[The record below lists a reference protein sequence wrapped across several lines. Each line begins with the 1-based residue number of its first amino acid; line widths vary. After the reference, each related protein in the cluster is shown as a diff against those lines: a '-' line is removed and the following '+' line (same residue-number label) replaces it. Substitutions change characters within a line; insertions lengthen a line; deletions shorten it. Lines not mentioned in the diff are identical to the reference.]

1 MAKHKKPRDE
11 ELEQMTVE
19 ELREVA
25 AEEGVALHSGMR
37 KDEILATVKEQPPPE
52 QQMPPPESSFAG
64 LPGAEVPPGM
74 HPDDLPPPAGRQ
86 EPSVRPAL
94 DTPASTDRPGEEDAP
109 ARFLASRGRPVRP
122 EDFHERP
129 AGVETAPGPPQ
140 PRLADP
146 RLPLPR
152 VCHQNERA
160 YPGATRY
167 KVRAEIPGN
176 PQAPLYILAPEN
188 DERAAVDCYARAL
201 GLDRKRRALD
211 ENGALKEVSIVWDP
225 VIVRL
230 PD

>member
-1 MAKHKKPRDE
+1 MARRDRERE
-11 ELEQMTVE
+11 EAEAQAE
-19 ELREVA
+19 AERQAQEV
-25 AEEGVALHSGMR
+25 
-37 KDEILATVKEQPPPE
+37 PPE
-52 QQMPPPESSFAG
+52 GQQMPPPESSFAG

-74 HPDDLPPPAGRQ
+74 HPDDLPPPAGHQ
-86 EPSVRPAL
+86 EPGVRPPL
-94 DTPASTDRPGEEDAP
+94 DTPASTDRPGEHDPE

-122 EDFHERP
+122 EDYHERP

-211 ENGALKEVSIVWDP
+211 ENGTLKEVSIIWDP

>member
-1 MAKHKKPRDE
+1 MARRDRERE
-11 ELEQMTVE
+11 EAEAQAE
-19 ELREVA
+19 AERQAQEV
-25 AEEGVALHSGMR
+25 
-37 KDEILATVKEQPPPE
+37 PPE
-52 QQMPPPESSFAG
+52 GQQMPPPESSFAG

-211 ENGALKEVSIVWDP
+211 EDGALKEVSIVWDP